1 MKQKQIA
8 RLCVD
13 AAMTV
18 VLLLLMGYSRIGEE
32 AHEWLGIGMTVLFVL
47 HHILNRK
54 WIAALFRGRY
64 TAYRVL
70 QTLLA
75 CVIFVGLI
83 LSAYSGIML
92 SRHVFRFLGIE
103 TGMADARELHLRSGH
118 WNFIL
123 LSLHLGLHWIMIV
136 GLIGKRCQN
145 KSALLKWL
153 ARLLAAGIAAY
164 GIHALLARNVTDYLF
179 GTVGFSFFDESEP
192 LILFLLDYLAIMGM
206 FVCVGHYASKLLR
219 SATRKQINKQQL

>member
-1 MKQKQIA
+1 MKQKQIT
-8 RLCVD
+8 RLVVD

-64 TAYRVL
+64 TAFRVF

-75 CVIFVGLI
+75 CVIFVGLAI
-83 LSAYSGIML
+83 STYTGIML
-92 SRHVFRFLGIE
+92 SKHVFRFLGFT
-103 TGMADARELHLRSGH
+103 TGMADARELHLRSGY

-123 LSLHLGLHWIMIV
+123 LSLHLGLHWVMIV
-136 GLIGKRCQN
+136 SLIGKRCKN
-145 KSALLKWL
+145 KSALLKWI

-164 GIHALLARNVTDYLF
+164 GVYALLARNITDYLF
-179 GTVGFSFFDESEP
+179 GTIGFAFFDESEP
-192 LILFLLDYLAIMGM
+192 LAFFLLDYLAIMGT
-206 FVCVGHYASKLLR
+206 FVFLGHYCAKLLR
-219 SATRKQINKQQL
+219 SLCHKLKESK

>member
-1 MKQKQIA
+1 MKQKQIV
-8 RLCVD
+8 RLVVD

-18 VLLLLMGYSRIGEE
+18 VLLLLMGYSSIGEE

-75 CVIFVGLI
+75 CVIFVGLV
-83 LSAYSGIML
+83 LSACTGIML
-92 SRHVFRFLGIE
+92 SKHVFRFLSME
-103 TGMADARELHLRSGH
+103 TGMADARELHLRSGY

-123 LSLHLGLHWIMIV
+123 LSLHLGLHWIMIIGV
-136 GLIGKRCQN
+136 IGKRCQN
-145 KSALLKWL
+145 KSGLLKWL
-153 ARLLAAGIAAY
+153 ALLLAAGIAAY
-164 GIHALLARNVTDYLF
+164 GIHALLARNVTDYLL
-179 GTVGFSFFDESEP
+179 GTIGFAFVDEAEP
-192 LILFLLDYLAIMGM
+192 IARFLLDCLAIMGL
-206 FVCVGHYASKLLR
+206 FVCLGHYGAKLLR
-219 SATRKQINKQQL
+219 SVSRKNKSGH

>member
-1 MKQKQIA
+1 MKKKQIV

-32 AHEWLGIGMTVLFVL
+32 AHEWLGIGMTVLFIL

-54 WIAALFRGRY
+54 WIIAMFRGRY

-75 CVIFVGLI
+75 CVIFVGLAI
-83 LSAYSGIML
+83 SACTGIML
-92 SRHVFRFLGIE
+92 SKHIFRFLGIE
-103 TGMADARELHLRSGH
+103 TGMAGARELHHRCGY

-136 GLIGKRCQN
+136 GLFGKRCKN
-145 KSALLKWL
+145 KSTLLKWL
-153 ARLLAAGIAAY
+153 ARLLAVGIASY
-164 GIHALLARNVTDYLF
+164 GVYALFSWQVPDYLF

-192 LILFLLDYLAIMGM
+192 LILFLLDYLAIMGL
-206 FVCVGHYASKLLR
+206 FVCIGHYGAKLLR
-219 SATRKQINKQQL
+219 SVPRKKKTGY